1 MAKKT
6 IIVNGYA
13 YPSIDPQLL
22 QQTVPSLTLISN
34 FSYGLTESGS
44 LLPLEDQAI
53 LDIVIPSGVKPLMV
67 LTALSERGNFDGQAI
82 GRLLNSPQAQENLID
97 EILQTL
103 RTKDMFGVDFDFEY
117 IPVEDKTTYAD
128 LIRRTRERL
137 NAEGYLV
144 TAAVAPKTSSDQT
157 GLLYEG
163 HDYALIGAAANLT
176 LLMTYEWGYT
186 YSEPMAVA
194 PIPQVRRVIEY
205 GLTQIPAQQILM
217 GIPNYGYDW
226 ILPHVPGQSRARL
239 IGNEE
244 AVWLAGHYG
253 AEIQFDEAAQ
263 SPWFYYWDDD
273 GRQHEVWFE
282 DARSIRAK
290 LSLVEEYD
298 LAGVSYWNL
307 MRPFAANWEVLN
319 EMFEVAKL

>member
-1 MAKKT
+1 MEQKT

-22 QQTVPSLTLISN
+22 YRTVPDLTLISN
-34 FSYGLTESGS
+34 FSYGLTETGG
-44 LLPLEDQAI
+44 LLPLNDQAI
-53 LDIVIPSGVKPLMV
+53 LDIAIPAGVKPLMV
-67 LTALSERGNFDGQAI
+67 LTALSERGHFDGQAI
-82 GRLLNSPQAQENLID
+82 GRLLHSPQSQEALID
-97 EILQTL
+97 EILETL
-103 RTKDMFGVDFDFEY
+103 RAKNMFGVDFDFEY
-117 IPVEDKTTYAD
+117 IPAEDKTTYAD

-137 NAEGYLV
+137 NSEGFLV
-144 TAAVAPKTSSDQT
+144 TAAVAPKTSSDQP

-163 HDYALIGAAANLT
+163 HDYGLIGDAANLT

-205 GLTQIPAQQILM
+205 GLTQIPADRILM

-244 AVWLAGHYG
+244 ALWLANYYG
-253 AEIQFDEAAQ
+253 AEVQFDQYAQ
-263 SPWFYYWDDD
+263 SPHFTYWDRD

-290 LSLVEEYD
+290 LALVEEYD

-319 EMFEVAKL
+319 EMFDVRKL